1 MLITIS
7 GTPGS
12 GKTTVARLLSQ
23 RLGLPHVYAGDLY
36 RREAERRGL
45 SLEEFNQL
53 SARDHTIDRQ
63 LDERMID
70 ALRQGNAIVEGRLVA
85 FFARKL
91 GIPAFKVYL
100 TASEA
105 VRARRVQQREGGDTN
120 EQLRANQ
127 ERHKADSERYR
138 QIYGFDLEDTSPY
151 DLVFSTDEA
160 TPEEIAEVIAR
171 AAQSRFAFDGGRPP
185 RS

>member
-23 RLGLPHVYAGDLY
+23 RLGLPHIYAGDLY

-45 SLEEFNQL
+45 SLTDFNRL
-53 SARDHTIDRQ
+53 CAMDHSIDRQ
-63 LDERMID
+63 LDELMI
-70 ALRQGNAIVEGRLVA
+70 AHLRHGRAIVEGRLAA
-85 FFARKL
+85 FFARQL
-91 GIPAFKVYL
+91 GIDSFKVYL
-100 TASEA
+100 TASES
-105 VRARRVQQREGGDTN
+105 VRARRVQQREGGNAEET
-120 EQLRANQ
+120 LRANEARQ
-127 ERHKADSERYR
+127 QADRDRYR

-151 DLVFSTDEA
+151 DLIYCTDDA
-160 TPEEIAEVIAR
+160 TPEEIATLIIA
-171 AAQSRFAFDGGRPP
+171 AAHIRFAPRGGPVS